1 MFEASLKNKFKSI
14 FEVKKVTF
22 DDPGDAQEQECLFI
36 EIENAR
42 NVIKDDRA
50 KSMVT
55 GSCVLYGNNDKLP
68 FAFFSK
74 KIKEADAALTK
85 DLFFYDIEQNTRTF
99 RNIVARGF
107 SFIYFFDTQYDPDQG
122 TINAV
127 EFIEE

>member
-1 MFEASLKNKFKSI
+1 MFEASLKNKFKAI
-14 FEVKKVTF
+14 FEIKKVTF

-55 GSCVLYGNNDKLP
+55 GSCVLFGNNEKIP
-68 FAFFSK
+68 FGFFSK
-74 KIKEADAALTK
+74 KIKEADPALTK
-85 DLFFYDIEQNTRTF
+85 DLFFYDIEQNTRTY
-99 RNIVARGF
+99 RNIVMRGF